1 MDQLT
6 TGGAADGH
14 DPAPGPTPAPAPR
27 PRAPRL
33 PVPGLP
39 ATGLPVPGP
48 RRRPRRLTAGDRV
61 ALVAPSGPIDPQRLA
76 AGTALLRSWGL
87 QVVPGDHLL
96 DRHPVHGYLA
106 GTDADRAADF
116 QRAWLDPGIAAVVC
130 ARGGYGVQRMVD
142 LVDWEALR
150 AAPPK
155 ILVGFSDITVLHET
169 VDLRLGL
176 PTLYGPMG
184 TAATFL
190 DDPATADHLRR
201 TLFEPETTRVLT
213 AATAEPLVPGRAAGT
228 TAGGCAALLAT
239 DRGTPT
245 ARRSFAGTI
254 LLLEDVNE
262 LPYRLDRTLTQL
274 LRSGAMDGV
283 AGIALGSWE
292 GCGPPGPVR
301 EVMLDRL
308 APLGVPVI
316 WELGFGHGPSSLT
329 VPLGVHAVLDADAG
343 TLTLDEPV
351 FGAAAVGEAAA

>member
-6 TGGAADGH
+6 TDDAAHRRD
-14 DPAPGPTPAPAPR
+14 PGPVVPTAAAGTP
-27 PRAPRL
+27 
-33 PVPGLP
+33 P
-39 ATGLPVPGP
+39 ATSPQPATPP

-61 ALVAPSGPIDPQRLA
+61 ALIAPSGPIDPQRLA

-87 QVVPGDHLL
+87 DVVPGAHLL

-106 GTDADRAADF
+106 GTDAARVADF
-116 QRAWLDPGIAAVVC
+116 QQAWLDPAISAVVC

-142 LVDWEALR
+142 LVDWDALR

-155 ILVGFSDITVLHET
+155 ILVGFSDITVLHEA

-184 TAATFL
+184 TAAAFL
-190 DDPATADHLRR
+190 EDHATADHLRR
-201 TLFEPETTRVLT
+201 TLFEPATTRVLT
-213 AATAEPLVPGRAAGT
+213 SATAEPLVPGRAAGT

-239 DRGTPT
+239 DRGTPS
-245 ARRSFAGTI
+245 ARPSFAGTI

-262 LPYRLDRTLTQL
+262 QPYRLDRTLTQL
-274 LRSGAMDGV
+274 IRSGALDGLAAV
-283 AGIALGSWE
+283 ALGSWE
-292 GCGPPGPVR
+292 GCGPPELVR

-308 APLGVPVI
+308 GPLGVPVI
-316 WELGFGHGPSSLT
+316 WELGFGHSPSSLT
-329 VPLGVHAVLDADAG
+329 VPLGVPAVLDADAG

-351 FGAAAVGEAAA
+351 FGEPSA

>member
-1 MDQLT
+1 M
-6 TGGAADGH
+6 
-14 DPAPGPTPAPAPR
+14 PTPAPLLQAQGP
-27 PRAPRL
+27 AA
-33 PVPGLP
+33 PGL
-39 ATGLPVPGP
+39 
-48 RRRPRRLTAGDRV
+48 RRRPRRLAVGDRV
-61 ALVAPSGPIDPQRLA
+61 ALVAPSGPVDPQRLA

-87 QVVPGDHLL
+87 HVDPGAHLL

-116 QRAWLDPGIAAVVC
+116 QRAWLDPRTSAVVC

-142 LVDWEALR
+142 LVDWDALR

-169 VDLRLGL
+169 VDLRLGV

-184 TAATFL
+184 TAAAFL

-201 TLFEPETTRVLT
+201 TLFEPTTTRVLT
-213 AATAEPLVPGRAAGT
+213 SATAEPLVPGRAAGT
-228 TAGGCAALLAT
+228 TAGGCASLLAT
-239 DRGTPT
+239 DRGSRT
-245 ARRSFAGTI
+245 ARRSFAGTV

-262 LPYRLDRTLTQL
+262 QPYRLDRTLTQL
-274 LRSGAMDGV
+274 LRSGALEGV

-292 GCGPPGPVR
+292 GCGPPELVR

-329 VPLGVHAVLDADAG
+329 VPLGVPAVLDADSG

-351 FGAAAVGEAAA
+351 FGDTAVEGAAA